1 MDVYLKNPILHGIC
15 PSCGHASERM
25 HSHYW
30 RTLTDTPMAERAVTL
45 HLRCRKFFCDQ
56 QACSQRIFTERHP
69 SWCRPYARKTERLR
83 SFLTKLAFSLAAE
96 AASRLVPFY
105 GVRVSA
111 DTFLALV
118 RSEPLR
124 AFQDPA
130 VIGLDDWAMKK
141 GHQYGTLVCDLE
153 TKRPIGLFPGRTTE
167 AVKAWLAPYPSIR
180 MVTRDGSREYAKA
193 IAEARPEALQIT
205 DRWHLF
211 HHVSRSV
218 DHWLKRVF
226 PGKGKMSVSFASSTP
241 AARGSTSRPLTEKEE
256 QKWQVIQQVQA
267 QHRQGVSISRISRN
281 VSLDRKTVRKY
292 CSLRTPMSHERHRP
306 HSVEPYRSVVLP
318 LVQKGVSSA
327 HIFTVLQAK
336 GYRKS
341 FSTLKDFLARVRANP
356 TEHTSSQVFR
366 LSRSRLHTYLW
377 SPATLSS
384 QEAAA
389 IKVLE
394 DQYPSLR
401 EVKDLVETFQQRMQ
415 HRNDWPSF
423 EAWVQQAA
431 QSHIPEI
438 QNVST
443 YLYSDWHA
451 VANAYR
457 FPWSN
462 GLVEGH
468 VNRIKVMKRQ
478 MYGRA
483 NIDLL
488 RQKVLYTWPKV

>member
-1 MDVYLKNPILHGIC
+1 M
-15 PSCGHASERM
+15 
-25 HSHYW
+25 
-30 RTLTDTPMAERAVTL
+30 
-45 HLRCRKFFCDQ
+45 
-56 QACSQRIFTERHP
+56 
-69 SWCRPYARKTERLR
+69 
-83 SFLTKLAFSLAAE
+83 
-96 AASRLVPFY
+96 
-105 GVRVSA
+105 SA

-124 AFQDPA
+124 AFQAPA

-141 GHQYGTLVCDLE
+141 GHQYGTLICDLE
-153 TKRPIGLFPGRTTE
+153 TKRPIGLFAGRTTE
-167 AVKAWLAPYPSIR
+167 SVKAWLAPYPSIR
-180 MVTRDGSREYAKA
+180 MVTRDGSQEYAKA
-193 IAEARPEALQIT
+193 IAEARPDALQIT

-226 PGKGKMSVSFASSTP
+226 PEKGKISVSLASSKS
-241 AARGSTSRPLTEKEE
+241 AASESTSRLLTEKEE
-256 QKWQVIQQVQA
+256 QKWHMIQQVQA
-267 QHRQGVSISRISRN
+267 QHRQCISISRISRDL
-281 VSLDRKTVRKY
+281 SLDRKMFRKY
-292 CSLRTPMSHERHRP
+292 CSLQAPMSHERHRS
-306 HSVEPYRSVVLP
+306 HSVEPYRSVILP
-318 LVQKGVSSA
+318 LVKKGVSST
-327 HIFTVLQAK
+327 HIFTVIQAQ
-336 GYRKS
+336 GYQKS
-341 FSTLKDFLARVRANP
+341 FSTLKDFLALLRASP
-356 TEHTSSQVFR
+356 AEHASPHVFP
-366 LSRSRLHTYLW
+366 LSRNRLHTYLW
-377 SPATLSS
+377 SPSALAS

-401 EVKDLVETFQQRMQ
+401 EVKVLVETFQQRMQ
-415 HRNDWPSF
+415 HRTDWASF

-431 QSHIPEI
+431 QSSIPEM

-443 YLYSDWHA
+443 YLYSDWNA
-451 VANAYR
+451 MANAYH

-483 NIDLL
+483 NVDLL